1 MIKNKVQRASA
12 LCNLAKL
19 DSSCFEEALTAVRL
33 IDDEGERASALCN
46 LAKLDSSCF
55 EEALTAVQL
64 IDDPCTQYGIF
75 LFHSPSLLCDFLCDL
90 AQIGSVS
97 SSHLL
102 SAAQLIEDKVERA
115 SALCS
120 LAKFDPSHLQE
131 ALSAA
136 RLIEDKVERASALCS
151 LAKFDPSHLQ
161 EALSAARLIED
172 KVERA
177 SALCSLAK
185 FDPSHL
191 QEALSAARLIENRS
205 KRALMICDLAK
216 LDSSY
221 LEEALAVTRSIDD
234 KHLCLKYIV
243 RVAAIFQIYQS
254 EHDVYGAFQRLKNVL
269 GNNEAFW
276 AVFLCDLACI
286 DVTYIEDAVDFIQ
299 TIQSRFD
306 CALLLNQL
314 ACKYSQLIPVAFQS
328 ACTIQDKSQ
337 RNLALK
343 DLINNSSSAL
353 IPEFFKLASEIEN
366 SQLREE
372 ILFRIVH
379 RKVLPKRMNTI
390 SLSEELQNLNL
401 ITKKVDQAQEL
412 AELLPRLPLDI
423 LPVKRWTFCLRLLA
437 HRSRAQLMQDFG
449 KLYPAIVHLG
459 GKEAVRG
466 MVDAMREVCQQWK

>member
-1 MIKNKVQRASA
+1 MTLVFFAEALAAARLIKNKVQRASA

-102 SAAQLIEDKVERA
+102 SAAQ
-115 SALCS
+115 
-120 LAKFDPSHLQE
+120 
-131 ALSAA
+131 
-136 RLIEDKVERASALCS
+136 LIEDKVERASALCS